1 MLITVDNKW
10 DSTPNKYRYSCFYSI
25 FPILTISLALE
36 DTSCQISMVTMLVRI
51 SSTWLRRYMSC
62 VTTPSAPVL
71 RRGTAFSRTREQ
83 YWGSVIC
90 MLCKDLM
97 SSMSVSSGFVTSG
110 PILTLE
116 LRELAE
122 LSNIENQN
130 FKITLLLFD
139 NFVQFSVFN
148 VVILYYNICYAILP
162 INVFLFKNVQNHM

>member
-1 MLITVDNKW
+1 MLIKVDNKW

-83 YWGSVIC
+83 YWGRVIC

-130 FKITLLLFD
+130 FKIFKITLLLLFR
-139 NFVQFSVFN
+139 QFCLLFGN
-148 VVILYYNICYAILP
+148 YCCYPLC
-162 INVFLFKNVQNHM
+162 Q

>member
-1 MLITVDNKW
+1 MLIKVVNK
-10 DSTPNKYRYSCFYSI
+10 TNEIQFLLLQYGTFL
-25 FPILTISLALE
+25 ILTISLALE

-83 YWGSVIC
+83 YCGRVIC
-90 MLCKDLM
+90 MLCRDLM

-122 LSNIENQN
+122 LSNKENQN
-130 FKITLLLFD
+130 FKILNNFSIFVQIILFNFQHLLLLSF
-139 NFVQFSVFN
+139 
-148 VVILYYNICYAILP
+148 ITII
-162 INVFLFKNVQNHM
+162 FLLQYFLCQRN

>member
-1 MLITVDNKW
+1 MLIKVDNKW

-36 DTSCQISMVTMLVRI
+36 DTSCQISIVTMLVRI

-71 RRGTAFSRTREQ
+71 RRGAAFSRTREQ
-83 YWGSVIC
+83 YWGRVIC

-130 FKITLLLFD
+130 FKIFKITLLLLFR
-139 NFVQFSVFN
+139 QFCLLFGN
-148 VVILYYNICYAILP
+148 YCCYPLC
-162 INVFLFKNVQNHM
+162 Q

>member
-1 MLITVDNKW
+1 MLTKVDNKTNEIQPP
-10 DSTPNKYRYSCFYSI
+10 DEYSCFYSI

-83 YWGSVIC
+83 YWGRVIC

-130 FKITLLLFD
+130 FKIFKITLLL
-139 NFVQFSVFN
+139 
-148 VVILYYNICYAILP
+148 
-162 INVFLFKNVQNHM
+162 LFKQFCLFFGNYCCYPLCQ

>member
-1 MLITVDNKW
+1 MLTKVDNKTNEIQPP
-10 DSTPNKYRYSCFYSI
+10 DEYSCFYSI

-122 LSNIENQN
+122 LSNIENQTSKSN
-130 FKITLLLFD
+130 FC
-139 NFVQFSVFN
+139 NFLIRHVHVPFVH
-148 VVILYYNICYAILP
+148 NINYFAVATSRLSDKW
-162 INVFLFKNVQNHM
+162 NNTSA

>member
-1 MLITVDNKW
+1 MLIKVVNK
-10 DSTPNKYRYSCFYSI
+10 TNEIQFLLLQYGTFL
-25 FPILTISLALE
+25 ILTISLALE

-83 YWGSVIC
+83 YWGRVIC
-90 MLCKDLM
+90 MLCRDLM

-122 LSNIENQN
+122 LSNKENQN
-130 FKITLLLFD
+130 FEIFNNFSIFVQIILFNFQHLLLLSF
-139 NFVQFSVFN
+139 
-148 VVILYYNICYAILP
+148 ITII
-162 INVFLFKNVQNHM
+162 FLLQYFL